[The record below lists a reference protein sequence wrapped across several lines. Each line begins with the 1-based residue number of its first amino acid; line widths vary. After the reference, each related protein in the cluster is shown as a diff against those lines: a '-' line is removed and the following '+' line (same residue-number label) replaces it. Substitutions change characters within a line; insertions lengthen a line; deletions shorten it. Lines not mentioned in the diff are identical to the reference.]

1 MRKSKVFSGFV
12 NVATLA
18 VAVSGGQAAV
28 KVSGQL
34 RDIEGRPLAGYV
46 EVVAGPGR
54 VEARSHP
61 TDAQGRFAIES
72 ANAARLIVVA
82 RAEGHVSAEREIVV
96 SGTEAAFTVD
106 FSLPPAGWVTGRVT
120 DTQGFP
126 VAGAKV
132 RVEYPGEVR
141 RLVYE
146 TEVTAE
152 TDADGYF
159 TLRYVARG
167 RPFVLAASAEGRPP
181 SFAGPF
187 TLNAS
192 RLEGLVLTAAAPGE
206 TVRVRVVTPTGQPAA
221 GAAVRLWAAADLAA
235 YTAEQRRTRAFFEA
249 TQRLAFAG
257 PDGWVEFGGLPPGK
271 VTVVASRPGAK
282 GARVEAD
289 LVSGQAL
296 SLGVIVP

>member
-1 MRKSKVFSGFV
+1 MSKASLFV
-12 NVATLA
+12 RFLTAVALA
-18 VAVSGGQAAV
+18 VALPAGQAAV
-28 KVSGQL
+28 KVSGQV
-34 RDIEGRPLAGYV
+34 RDAEGRPLAGYV

-61 TDAQGRFAIES
+61 TDAQGRFAIE
-72 ANAARLIVVA
+72 APNAARLIVVA
-82 RAEGHVSAEREIVV
+82 RAEGHVSAERELAP
-96 SGTEAAFTVD
+96 AADSSLSLD
-106 FSLPPAGWVTGRVT
+106 FALVPAGWVTGRVT

-126 VAGAKV
+126 VAGANV

-141 RLVYE
+141 RLIYE

-152 TDADGYF
+152 TDTDGYF

-221 GAAVRLWAAADLAA
+221 GAAVRLRAAADLAA

-257 PDGWVEFGGLPPGK
+257 PDGMVEFRGLPPGK